1 MSQSTLLQ
9 ARGWGR
15 IDRTGGLFGTW
26 TIEYENLRRAQS
38 PPAGSAAENGA
49 KASQPADAAILEA
62 EIAALVAEA
71 GGSLH
76 HPDSGDCDTT
86 PAFPR
91 PAVAAS
97 HGEGSEPSEIIEL
110 EVGNSD
116 PAPLAWIP
124 DIRINEP
131 QRVASTVSSAHAQ
144 DSGALLVAVLGALT
158 VGWIVGFLSQA
169 PGAKDP
175 IIVAGSTAGPQAAP
189 SAPDAGRTAPAPSVH
204 SHRPGNTKAAAQPQ
218 GGARTSA
225 MAQLAARPSEIV
237 TSSIGRRPSLP
248 DPVPFP
254 ETKPTTIDGWIV
266 RDVSGGTA
274 ILEGPD
280 GIWRATRGS
289 TVPRVGTVE
298 SIVRWGNRWIVVT
311 SSGLI
316 STP

>member
-1 MSQSTLLQ
+1 LSQSSHLQ
-9 ARGWGR
+9 AIGRGR
-15 IDRTGGLFGTW
+15 IDRTSGLLGTW
-26 TIEYENLRRAQS
+26 TIEYEDPRQAQS
-38 PPAGSAAENGA
+38 RPAESAAEHGVNP
-49 KASQPADAAILEA
+49 SQPADGAILES

-71 GGSLH
+71 GGSLR
-76 HPDSGDCDTT
+76 HPGGGDGDTT

-91 PAVAAS
+91 PAAAPG
-97 HGEGSEPSEIIEL
+97 HGESFGPPNNIER
-110 EVGNSD
+110 EVSDSD

-124 DIRINEP
+124 DIRINKP
-131 QRVASTVSSAHAQ
+131 QRVASAVASPRAQ
-144 DSGALLVAVLGALT
+144 DTGALLVAVLGALT
-158 VGWIVGFLSQA
+158 IGWIVGFLSQA
-169 PGAKDP
+169 PATKEP
-175 IIVAGSTAGPQAAP
+175 IIVAGSAAGPQAAP
-189 SAPDAGRTAPAPSVH
+189 SAPDAGRTPAAPSVH
-204 SHRPGNTKAAAQPQ
+204 RHRPGNTKAAAQPQ

-225 MAQLAARPSEIV
+225 MAQQAARPPEII

>member
-9 ARGWGR
+9 AMGWGR
-15 IDRTGGLFGTW
+15 IDRTSGLLGTW
-26 TIEYENLRRAQS
+26 TIEYEDLRQTQS
-38 PPAGSAAENGA
+38 LPAGSVAEIGA
-49 KASQPADAAILEA
+49 KASEPADAAILES

-71 GGSLH
+71 GGSLR

-86 PAFPR
+86 PTFPR
-91 PAVAAS
+91 PAGAPS
-97 HGEGSEPSEIIEL
+97 HGEGSGPANNIER
-110 EVGNSD
+110 EVSDSD

-131 QRVASTVSSAHAQ
+131 QRIANAVSSPHAQ
-144 DSGALLVAVLGALT
+144 DTSALLVAVLGALT
-158 VGWIVGFLSQA
+158 IGWIVGFLSQA
-169 PGAKDP
+169 PSAKNP
-175 IIVAGSTAGPQAAP
+175 ITVAGSAAGPQAAP
-189 SAPDAGRTAPAPSVH
+189 SVPDAGRTAPAPSVH
-204 SHRPGNTKAAAQPQ
+204 RHRPGNTKAAAQPQ

-225 MAQLAARPSEIV
+225 MAQQAARPSEIV
-237 TSSIGRRPSLP
+237 TSSIGRRPNLP

-280 GIWRATRGS
+280 GVWRATRGS